1 MGLTRGLV
9 PWCRLCLWEAAIVSG
24 LLGLHPVVSQ
34 TWKVSKLLNVLVC
47 PARQGSL
54 PHPQRWPSRPS
65 EWSWPSEN
73 HMLVTS
79 QAGTE
84 AQPLTPSVLLL
95 SLRWWSGSI
104 YKTCGCYELLLLVR
118 RIGNVRISRLPFKYS
133 NSCTRSIWLELLF
146 FRSDVFQCASLNSKS
161 TSGLNFE
168 NANCI
173 LTECE
178 KWRKLS

>member
-1 MGLTRGLV
+1 MGLILELV
-9 PWCRLCLWEAAIVSG
+9 SWCRVCLWEAAVVSG
-24 LLGLHPVVSQ
+24 LLVFHPLVNQ
-34 TWKVSKLLNVLVC
+34 TWKLSKLLSVLIC
-47 PARQGSL
+47 PVR
-54 PHPQRWPSRPS
+54 HPEQWPSPPS
-65 EWSWPSEN
+65 ERWWPCEN
-73 HMLVTS
+73 RTLITS

-84 AQPLTPSVLLL
+84 AQPLTPSGLLL

-118 RIGNVRISRLPFKYS
+118 RIGNIRISRLPFKYS
-133 NSCTRSIWLELLF
+133 NSCTSSIWLELVF